1 MRINHHHHQR
11 GGGGRIQSNKRILTL
26 STFFLV
32 FVGCIILISQ
42 ETDYINSSSGGIKG
56 EWLQSDNND
65 VSNNNVR
72 REQISTHNDQS
83 QHHLQRHMNH
93 FSLSPGELPGYTG
106 WSRPEQTLAGYF
118 DTYPLSHPTNNLLQ
132 SKYHSTVNSGDKFS
146 ILLTCNHK
154 VVESEEED
162 DEPPY
167 ECPPEGGI
175 LFYVRAY
182 GPNVIT
188 GLVTDHH
195 NSSYSIEMQFIDPGE
210 YTLEVVTTFSVPL
223 DYNEFPIDDED
234 ESSIE
239 PGYEGYLVS
248 GFPLSILV
256 HPKEEEVD
264 NLPQQKPWCTL
275 SQLTESSP
283 QSALYKGHWEVIDT
297 VARLSHQPLT
307 PDETQVSLDGYR
319 MGLNSVG
326 VRMAFEYEDCELIH
340 IRDLAGGF
348 HGGMD
353 VCFNE
358 HLGFNIPIRERWID
372 NSTESANQ
380 TTLAIDDNGN
390 NSEDINFEGVHVI
403 FIGDSVMRLTRYFFL
418 KLVKWSR
425 GIKVTMIETNGGIH
439 ATLQDITS
447 TLETIREQEEKR
459 NVKRVIFFNSGLHDV
474 DILCSSKRK
483 RSRNGINITNSGLS
497 CQDAYRDGMT
507 KFIHMLDDYPAE
519 MKVFRSTTAGKIMTL
534 SLFIYCI
541 DLTFSYTP
549 HNTKQVGTRYVLLVL
564 VCLYYACFST
574 KSLTFNQYNNSME
587 TMDFHG
593 MLLRCKVWQDLRIYV
608 NTSIQSSLI

>member
-1 MRINHHHHQR
+1 MTRINHHHHHQR
-11 GGGGRIQSNKRILTL
+11 GGGGSRIQSNQIVTL

-42 ETDYINSSSGGIKG
+42 ETDYINSSSGGINKG
-56 EWLQSDNND
+56 EWSQSDNND

-72 REQISTHNDQS
+72 REPISTHKQS
-83 QHHLQRHMNH
+83 QQNVVHQQHMNH

-106 WSRPEQTLAGYF
+106 WARPEQTLAGYF
-118 DTYPLSHPTNNLLQ
+118 DIHPLSHPTNNLLQ
-132 SKYHSTVNSGDKFS
+132 SKYHSTVNSFDKFT

-154 VVESEEED
+154 VVEPEEED

-167 ECPPEGGI
+167 ECPPEGGT

-195 NSSYSIEMQFIDPGE
+195 NSSYTIEMQFIDSGE

-256 HPKEEEVD
+256 NPKEEEEVD
-264 NLPQQKPWCTL
+264 NLSQQKPWCTL
-275 SQLTESSP
+275 AQLTESSP

-348 HGGMD
+348 HGGVD

-358 HLGFNIPIRERWID
+358 HLGFNIPLRDRWLD
-372 NSTESANQ
+372 NSTEAANQ
-380 TTLAIDDNGN
+380 TTLAIDNDDN
-390 NSEDINFEGVHVI
+390 STFEGVHVI

-418 KLVKWSR
+418 QLVKWSR

-439 ATLQDITS
+439 ATLQDITT
-447 TLETIREQEEKR
+447 TLETIRQEEEGA
-459 NVKRVIFFNSGLHDV
+459 NVKRTIIFNSGLHDV

-483 RSRNGINITNSGLS
+483 RSRNGINITSSGQS
-497 CQDAYRDGMT
+497 CQDAYREGMT
-507 KFIHMLDDYPAE
+507 KFIHMLDGYPAE
-519 MKVFRSTTAGKIMTL
+519 MKVFRSTTAGKIKGCM
-534 SLFIYCI
+534 
-541 DLTFSYTP
+541 
-549 HNTKQVGTRYVLLVL
+549 V
-564 VCLYYACFST
+564 
-574 KSLTFNQYNNSME
+574 
-587 TMDFHG
+587 
-593 MLLRCKVWQDLRIYV
+593 
-608 NTSIQSSLI
+608 